1 MIDCWWRRSVQRV
14 KCCSTF
20 VSVSCLCRSCRASV
34 CPFSLSC
41 RVASCSF
48 ISLCDTEKQQTT
60 GLWLITWRAVDY
72 CLEERFK
79 FCPTLLISTTFNFL
93 NSVDKSYSRT
103 EKKKKCQ
110 ASISPRLRW
119 YVFKL
124 HYLVISPL
132 CSDLRK
138 KRLNPQLLNK
148 QCRRRARYE
157 RNKNQISGD
166 VGLCQRKLG
175 LISSQA
181 HAGRT
186 CTAQPSPSFPKAGE
200 GGGRLGKS
208 WMGRLLSRKAQSFV
222 FCRSHTLAT
231 PAHSRLG

>member
-1 MIDCWWRRSVQRV
+1 MLSLASSGVRSPLFVVGSGKYNIYWKQTSLHMIDCWWRRSVQRV

-72 CLEERFK
+72 SLEERFK

-93 NSVDKSYSRT
+93 NSADKSYSRT
-103 EKKKKCQ
+103 EKKCQ

-124 HYLVISPL
+124 DYLVISPL
-132 CSDLRK
+132 CSEEEK
-138 KRLNPQLLNK
+138 MKPSATK
-148 QCRRRARYE
+148 
-157 RNKNQISGD
+157 
-166 VGLCQRKLG
+166 
-175 LISSQA
+175 
-181 HAGRT
+181 HAMQT
-186 CTAQPSPSFPKAGE
+186 ESKIWE
-200 GGGRLGKS
+200 K
-208 WMGRLLSRKAQSFV
+208 
-222 FCRSHTLAT
+222 
-231 PAHSRLG
+231 